1 MQQQKKIPALAP
13 YGSMAF
19 LPVTAKVGGKNPTGG
34 SGGMSV
40 TVQRKLVRRNASV

>member
-1 MQQQKKIPALAP
+1 MQQQKKIPVLAP

-19 LPVTAKVGGKNPTGG
+19 LPVTAKVGLKVSASRGTPA
-34 SGGMSV
+34 